1 MNRKL
6 NKLLQPS
13 FRLYFLCLIV
23 FALLSAAFS
32 WPLAGVELAV
42 VACLGLYSREA
53 SRRRRREINKYLDSY
68 TGNVETASKDTMVNS
83 PLPMVQIGRAHV

>member
-13 FRLYFLCLIV
+13 FRLYFICLTV

-32 WPLAGVELAV
+32 WPLAGIELAV
-42 VACLGLYSREA
+42 VAALALYSRED
-53 SRRRRREINKYLDSY
+53 SRRR
-68 TGNVETASKDTMVNS
+68 TAF
-83 PLPMVQIGRAHV
+83 